1 LSPVY
6 LLNSLASL
14 LKVNSYNHTPL
25 YVSTWGPFS
34 RSAHVWCVQV
44 MLYDKKLS
52 YGVHVIRHMY
62 HAAPQATLDTGVQDV
77 AHQALTAFCQEL
89 QDIDNQRLN
98 EKEKQYVKEIEDLQ
112 AWGRVQERNI
122 QSLQALSSA
131 QKAIIR
137 SLRG

>member
-1 LSPVY
+1 
-6 LLNSLASL
+6 
-14 LKVNSYNHTPL
+14 
-25 YVSTWGPFS
+25 
-34 RSAHVWCVQV
+34 
-44 MLYDKKLS
+44 
-52 YGVHVIRHMY
+52 
-62 HAAPQATLDTGVQDV
+62 
-77 AHQALTAFCQEL
+77 LTAFCQKL